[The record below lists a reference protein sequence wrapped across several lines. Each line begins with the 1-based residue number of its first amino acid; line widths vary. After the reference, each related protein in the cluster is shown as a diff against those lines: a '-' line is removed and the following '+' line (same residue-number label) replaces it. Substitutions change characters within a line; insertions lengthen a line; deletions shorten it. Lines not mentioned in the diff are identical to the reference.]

1 VVTKKFTANILL
13 VVFILQLFG
22 MSAMY
27 FSQRYAFKQSAFKI
41 IESNN
46 EQNFTFLQLTNLEF
60 QLAKFEEHELFING
74 QLYDIISTDFYDEI
88 VIVKVFRDT
97 QEEAFLQKT
106 INWFD
111 SSDASKSSL
120 PKLILK
126 TFFNPA
132 ILIKNFTFRFF
143 DLLEIQLD
151 KELLLNVLNICR
163 IPVTPPPNVYFISR

>member
-1 VVTKKFTANILL
+1 MVTKKFTANILL

-46 EQNFTFLQLTNLEF
+46 EQNFTFLQLSNLEF
-60 QLAKFEEHELFING
+60 QLAKFDEHELFING
-74 QLYDIISTDFYDEI
+74 QLYDIISTDYHDQN

-97 QEEAFLQKT
+97 QEETFLRKT

>member
-46 EQNFTFLQLTNLEF
+46 EQNFTFLQLSNLEF

>member
-1 VVTKKFTANILL
+1 MVTKKFTANILL
-13 VVFILQLFG
+13 FVFILQLFG

-46 EQNFTFLQLTNLEF
+46 EQNFTFLQLSNLEF
-60 QLAKFEEHELFING
+60 QLAKFDEHELFING
-74 QLYDIISTDFYDEI
+74 QLYDIISTDYHDQN

-97 QEEAFLQKT
+97 QEETFLRKT

-120 PKLILK
+120 PKLIFK
-126 TFFNPA
+126 TFFNPI
-132 ILIKNFTFRFF
+132 ILIKNFTFRF
-143 DLLEIQLD
+143 LNPLKIQFNNGLSFHV
-151 KELLLNVLNICR
+151 LNVFR
-163 IPVTPPPNVYFISR
+163 IPVTPPPNMWFF

>member
-46 EQNFTFLQLTNLEF
+46 EQNFTFLQLSNLEF
-60 QLAKFEEHELFING
+60 QLAKFDEHELFING
-74 QLYDIISTDFYDEI
+74 QLYDIISTDFYDQI

-132 ILIKNFTFRFF
+132 ILIKKFTFRFF

-151 KELLLNVLNICR
+151 KEMIC
-163 IPVTPPPNVYFISR
+163 